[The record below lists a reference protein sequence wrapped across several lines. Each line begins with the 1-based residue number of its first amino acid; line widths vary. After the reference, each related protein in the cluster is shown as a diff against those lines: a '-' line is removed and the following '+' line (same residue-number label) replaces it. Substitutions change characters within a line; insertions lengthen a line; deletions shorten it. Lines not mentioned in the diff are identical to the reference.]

1 MTKCLSC
8 TKLLSY
14 QAHWNQAAQRTKKKK
29 TSTRIDRSFS
39 FDRDAIAVGAVRTV
53 WDEIPQRESDVA
65 HLVTSRRVKGT
76 RCETSTVEPSGG
88 KLDVLMF
95 KPMRICVCSV
105 CLLLLET
112 RGGKH
117 GGSEPDEN
125 ELRQT

>member
-1 MTKCLSC
+1 MPNYSVIRHIGIK
-8 TKLLSY
+8 
-14 QAHWNQAAQRTKKKK
+14 QRDGQKKK

-39 FDRDAIAVGAVRTV
+39 FLRDAIAVGAVRTV

-76 RCETSTVEPSGG
+76 RCETSTAEPSGG